1 MPLKHFRRYAYA
13 EADVDRVIK
22 HLKLHGRIGS
32 NDIVTRPLKKPRRV
46 GRDLVHNE
54 PIPWVLPGLLKGS
67 WQSASLKPGPSGK
80 LRLTCTPT
88 EGSVKTTFFRT
99 ACR

>member
-1 MPLKHFRRYAYA
+1 MPLPHFRRFKYS
-13 EADVDRVIK
+13 EDDVSRVLR
-22 HLKLHGRIGS
+22 HLKLHNRITA

-67 WQSASLKPGPSGK
+67 WQSASLKPGG
-80 LRLTCTPT
+80 
-88 EGSVKTTFFRT
+88 
-99 ACR
+99 A